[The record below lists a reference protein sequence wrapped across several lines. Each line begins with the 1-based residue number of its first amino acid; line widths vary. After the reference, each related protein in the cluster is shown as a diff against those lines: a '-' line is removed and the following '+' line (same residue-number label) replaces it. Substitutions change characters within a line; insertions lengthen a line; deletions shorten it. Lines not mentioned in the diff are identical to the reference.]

1 MEERPVSSSL
11 PLPSTSAEELQD
23 HVMSEVHL
31 GCPPGHSGS
40 HYSYFFSSV
49 PPEVEADSTH
59 KSILLDE
66 DGDLVLTRR
75 SKSSKQFFR
84 VVIQHNITSSILNV
98 GLQVWKAELLLS
110 DFLLHKMFTSSEFE
124 GVVSLELGAG
134 TGLAG
139 ILLAHVAKTVFL
151 TDHGEEILNNCAK
164 NVDLNSEL
172 INCRA
177 TIHVR
182 ELNWMNS
189 WPPRISLKESP
200 NCNRTR
206 DIFVKARLE
215 EFILQEMWCFMK
227 HNFLPYTIHQQIR
240 YKTHLMCRFLLLLLP
255 LYLGI
260 QPLIMLLFMSPL
272 QLLLFH
278 ELPLL
283 PQPASSVTNSPT
295 LPTNTTAPVFHV
307 CQLLLQQLMLFLQQ
321 LFQLC
326 QLILMCNQQLSQI
339 CQLMLLCNQLLFQ
352 MLL

>member
-200 NCNRTR
+200 NCNRTFAGMYLSQKKYIT
-206 DIFVKARLE
+206 DLLVKLHMEGA
-215 EFILQEMWCFMK
+215 K
-227 HNFLPYTIHQQIR
+227 
-240 YKTHLMCRFLLLLLP
+240 
-255 LYLGI
+255 
-260 QPLIMLLFMSPL
+260 
-272 QLLLFH
+272 
-278 ELPLL
+278 
-283 PQPASSVTNSPT
+283 AAASPT
-295 LPTNTTAPVFHV
+295 SSAHKLSLKEGVPFADVSLCRSTLGA
-307 CQLLLQQLMLFLQQ
+307 LQYLTLTRPEVAF
-321 LFQLC
+321 
-326 QLILMCNQQLSQI
+326 IINKLSQFI
-339 CQLMLLCNQLLFQ
+339 HAPTDVHWEACKRLLRYLKEGLLVDMQ
-352 MLL
+352 SS